1 MNYYPPLLG
10 KGELENPLHTSMSEQ
25 KQGVG
30 RMETTQ
36 ESLQRSDKDESDHSN
51 NSFSPCGTHDCR
63 CMQKHNAKMRDQP
76 GQDESHGTPT
86 LEKTPVLCPRVPAQ
100 SSHAKAW
107 NDWPHY

>member
-10 KGELENPLHTSMSEQ
+10 KGELENPLHTSMNEQ

-36 ESLQRSDKDESDHSN
+36 ESLRRSDKDESYHSN
-51 NSFSPCGTHDCR
+51 NSFSPCGTHNCR
-63 CMQKHNAKMRDQP
+63 CKQKHNAKMRDQP

-86 LEKTPVLCPRVPAQ
+86 LEKTPV
-100 SSHAKAW
+100 
-107 NDWPHY
+107 